1 MNMTSLKRT
10 TLLLP
15 LLAPLLLTDCV
26 WKSDYNAVVAQNNQ
40 LKQQVASLQ
49 AQNSAAANQV
59 GRLQGAVLYTLEG
72 DLVFAPGSYQVSAGG
87 KQLIGRVA
95 TKLAAEQTGKV
106 VVVGY
111 TDNTPIGP
119 ELARQGIT
127 SNQIL
132 SQKRAEAVM
141 QVAISQGVK
150 PELISAEGRGDTN
163 PVAPNTTP
171 AGRAKNRRVE
181 LVGAPP
187 S

>member
-1 MNMTSLKRT
+1 MSMSYLKRGVV
-10 TLLLP
+10 LLP
-15 LLAPLLLTDCV
+15 LIAPILGGCV
-26 WKSDYNAVVAQNNQ
+26 WKSDYDALQAQNDQ

-49 AQNSAAANQV
+49 AQNAASAQQV
-59 GRLQGAVLYTLEG
+59 GRLQGAVLYTLQG
-72 DLVFAPGSYQVSAGG
+72 DLLFRPGGYEVSDAG
-87 KQLIGRVA
+87 KKLIGRVA
-95 TKLAAEQTGKV
+95 SKLAANQTQKV

-111 TDNTPIGP
+111 TDNTPVGP
-119 ELARQGIT
+119 DLIRQGIT

-150 PELISAEGRGDTN
+150 PDLISAEGMGDAD
-163 PVAPNTTP
+163 PVASNDTP

-181 LVGAPP
+181 LRGAPA

>member
-1 MNMTSLKRT
+1 MNRTSLKHSV
-10 TLLLP
+10 LLLP
-15 LLAPLLLTDCV
+15 LIAPILGGCV
-26 WKSDYNAVVAQNNQ
+26 WRSDYDAVVSQNNQ
-40 LKQQVASLQ
+40 LKQQVSALQ
-49 AQNSAAANQV
+49 AQNAASAQHV

-72 DLVFAPGSYQVSAGG
+72 DLIFPPGSYKVSDAG
-87 KQLIGRVA
+87 KKLIGRVA
-95 TKLAAEQTGKV
+95 SQLAANQSQKV

-119 ELARQGIT
+119 QLAAQGIT
-127 SNQIL
+127 SNEIL

-150 PELISAEGRGDTN
+150 ADMLSAEGRGDAD
-163 PVAPNTTP
+163 PVAPNDTP

-181 LVGAPP
+181 LRGAPP

>member
-1 MNMTSLKRT
+1 MTTSILKRGGVM
-10 TLLLP
+10 LP
-15 LLAPLLLTDCV
+15 LVASLLGGCV
-26 WKSDYNAVVAQNNQ
+26 WKSDYNALQAQNDQ
-40 LKQQVASLQ
+40 LKQEVASLQ
-49 AQNSAAANQV
+49 AQSAAATQQV
-59 GRLQGAVLYTLEG
+59 GRLQGAVLYTLQG
-72 DLVFAPGSYQVSAGG
+72 DLLFPSGGYQVSDAG
-87 KQLIGRVA
+87 KQLIGRISS
-95 TKLAAEQTGKV
+95 KLAATQTQKI

-127 SNQIL
+127 SNETL

-150 PELISAEGRGDTN
+150 PELLSAEGRGDAD
-163 PVAPNTTP
+163 PVAPNNTP

-181 LVGAPP
+181 LRAAPP

>member
-1 MNMTSLKRT
+1 MSSLKRGVV
-10 TLLLP
+10 LLP
-15 LLAPLLLTDCV
+15 LVAPILGGCV
-26 WKSDYNAVVAQNNQ
+26 WKSDYEALQTQNNQ
-40 LKQQVASLQ
+40 LKQEVASLQ
-49 AQNSAAANQV
+49 AQNAAATHQV
-59 GRLQGAVLYTLEG
+59 GRLQGAVLYTLQG
-72 DLVFAPGSYQVSAGG
+72 DLLFPSGGYQVSAAG

-95 TKLAAEQTGKV
+95 TKLAATQTEKI

-119 ELARQGIT
+119 ELAQQGIT
-127 SNQIL
+127 SNEIL

-150 PELISAEGRGDTN
+150 PELLSAEGRGDAD
-163 PVAPNTTP
+163 PIAPNTTP

-181 LVGAPP
+181 LRGAPP

>member
-1 MNMTSLKRT
+1 MSMSSLKRGVV
-10 TLLLP
+10 LLP
-15 LLAPLLLTDCV
+15 LVAPVLGGCV
-26 WKSDYNAVVAQNNQ
+26 WKSDYDALQAQNNQ
-40 LKQQVASLQ
+40 LKQQVAALQ
-49 AQNSAAANQV
+49 AQNAAATGQA

-72 DLVFAPGSYQVSAGG
+72 DLLFAPGSYQVSEGG

-95 TKLAAEQTGKV
+95 TKLAATQTGKV

-127 SNQIL
+127 SNEIL

-141 QVAISQGVK
+141 QIAISQGVK
-150 PELISAEGRGDTN
+150 PELLSAEGRGDAD
-163 PVAPNTTP
+163 PVASNSSP

-181 LVGAPP
+181 LRGAPP

>member
-1 MNMTSLKRT
+1 MNKSTLKHS
-10 TLLLP
+10 TLLLVTV
-15 LLAPLLLTDCV
+15 APILGGCA
-26 WKSDYNAVVAQNNQ
+26 WKSDYDAAVAENNQ

-49 AQNSAAANQV
+49 AQNAAASHQV
-59 GRLQGAVLYTLEG
+59 NRLGGAVLYTLQG
-72 DLVFAPGSYQVSAGG
+72 DLLFPSGGYQVSNAG

-95 TKLAAEQTGKV
+95 SQLAATQTQHI

-119 ELARQGIT
+119 DLARQGIT

-141 QVAISQGVK
+141 QAAIAQGVK
-150 PELISAEGRGDTN
+150 PELLSADGQGDAD
-163 PVAPNTTP
+163 PVASNNTP

-181 LVGAPP
+181 LKAPP
-187 S
+187 PS

>member
-1 MNMTSLKRT
+1 MSTTSLKRG
-10 TLLLP
+10 LVLLP
-15 LLAPLLLTDCV
+15 LVAPILGGCV
-26 WKSDYNAVVAQNNQ
+26 WKSDYDALQAQNNQ
-40 LKQQVASLQ
+40 LKQEIASLQ
-49 AQNSAAANQV
+49 AQNAAAAHQV

-72 DLVFAPGSYQVSAGG
+72 DLLFPPGGFQVTEAG

-95 TKLAAEQTGKV
+95 SQLAAGQTQKI

-119 ELARQGIT
+119 DLARQGIT
-127 SNQIL
+127 SNEIL

-150 PELISAEGRGDTN
+150 ADLLSAEGRGAAD
-163 PVAPNTTP
+163 PVAPNNTP

-181 LVGAPP
+181 LRAAPN

>member
-1 MNMTSLKRT
+1 MPLNTLKRGV
-10 TLLLP
+10 LLLP
-15 LLAPLLLTDCV
+15 LVAPILGGCV
-26 WKSDYNAVVAQNNQ
+26 WKSDYDSLQSQNDQ

-49 AQNSAAANQV
+49 AQNTAAAGQV
-59 GRLQGAVLYTLEG
+59 GRLQGAVLYTLQG
-72 DLVFAPGSYQVSAGG
+72 DLLFKPGGYQVSDAG

-95 TKLAAEQTGKV
+95 SQLAATQSQKV

-119 ELARQGIT
+119 DLARQGIT
-127 SNQIL
+127 SNEIL

-141 QVAISQGVK
+141 QVAIGDGVK
-150 PELISAEGRGDTN
+150 ADMLSAEGRGDADPIASN
-163 PVAPNTTP
+163 ATP

-181 LVGAPP
+181 LRGAPP

>member
-1 MNMTSLKRT
+1 MSMYSLRRG
-10 TLLLP
+10 LVLLP
-15 LLAPLLLTDCV
+15 LLAPVLGGCV
-26 WKSDYNAVVAQNNQ
+26 WKSDYDALQMQNNQ
-40 LKQQVASLQ
+40 LKQEVASLQ
-49 AQNSAAANQV
+49 AQNAASAQHV

-72 DLVFAPGSYQVSAGG
+72 DLLFPSGGYQVSEAG
-87 KQLIGRVA
+87 KKLIARVA
-95 TKLAAEQTGKV
+95 SKLAADQTQKI

-119 ELARQGIT
+119 ELAAQGIT
-127 SNQIL
+127 SNEIL

-150 PELISAEGRGDTN
+150 ADMLSAEGRGAADPIASN
-163 PVAPNTTP
+163 NTP

-181 LVGAPP
+181 LRGAPT